1 MRRTLAP
8 LIFLLLYTSVSNSE
22 TLDTR
27 VTNLGYGFQEVSAT
41 ETDGKFRYLY
51 FGDRKLG
58 KLGNYSISPS
68 GNYVAFQDKPAGNLY
83 LFRTTDKT
91 MEQLTKDY
99 IAPAKRYSWNETL
112 EFVEIKFTGIKET
125 MSFAIE

>member
-1 MRRTLAP
+1 MRTLASFII
-8 LIFLLLYTSVSNSE
+8 LFFYASVSNSE
-22 TLDTR
+22 ILDAR
-27 VTNLGYGFQEVSAT
+27 VTNLGYGFQEVNAT

-68 GNYVAFQDKPAGNLY
+68 GNYAAFQDSPAGNLY
-83 LFRTTDKT
+83 LFRTADKT
-91 MEQLTKDY
+91 MEQLTKEF
-99 IAPAKRYSWNETL
+99 IAPATKYSWNETL
-112 EFVEIKFTGIKET
+112 EIVDVKFSGKKET